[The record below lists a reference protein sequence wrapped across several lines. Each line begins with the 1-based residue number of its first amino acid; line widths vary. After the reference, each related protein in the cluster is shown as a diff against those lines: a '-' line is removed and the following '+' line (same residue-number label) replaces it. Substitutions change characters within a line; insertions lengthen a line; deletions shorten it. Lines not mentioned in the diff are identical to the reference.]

1 MYMYMYRHMYV
12 HNKYFMQNRL
22 QIMYVTLYYCT
33 CTCTYVCTY
42 YLLVCKYISAALLQP
57 PPSARHVLDHITS
70 YVSITICSYYSVLYC
85 FCEKVHMPQMGQ
97 RHIQTK
103 ASDLARPRSVNAWWN
118 WGLRHEVA
126 RGVRVRVRVRVGWGW
141 GWGKVGFLL

>member
-33 CTCTYVCTY
+33 CTYVHVHTIY
-42 YLLVCKYISAALLQP
+42 QHPVVCKYISAALLQP

-126 RGVRVRVRVRVGWGW
+126 RGVRVGWG
-141 GWGKVGFLL
+141 